1 MRRKRRRKDDSM
13 LHRPPAAPT
22 PPMGWNSWDCYGA
35 GITEKDLLANAAY
48 LRDHL
53 KEYGWQYVVC
63 DIQWYEPRAVDTDYN
78 NFTPLCM
85 DEYSRLIP
93 AENRFPSA
101 AGGKGFSVIAEQI
114 HAMGLKFGVH
124 LLRGI
129 PRQAVHSGA
138 KTVTGVLAKDI
149 AAQYSVCPWNTDMY
163 GVDADKPGAREYYE
177 SVFAL
182 FAEWGVDYVKV
193 DDIANT
199 EFLKDDPYSAAKE
212 IELMRDAIDKCGRT
226 MVLSLSPGPAPIAH
240 ARHLSANADL
250 WRMSGD
256 FWDSRDKL
264 IEMFRLCEK
273 WYAFVG
279 DGKWPDCDM
288 LPVGRL
294 MVTHRKLGSHYTRF
308 TRDEQITMMNL
319 WCIFRSPL
327 MIGAELRDND
337 DFTLSLLTNPEV
349 LAVNQRS
356 TRPVPV
362 RCEPDEA
369 VWQNAMEDGSPVVAL
384 FNLTESERTVSVT
397 LRELGLTGTC
407 ALRDLWRHET
417 VGTTSDNTPI
427 AVTLPPTGSVM
438 YRLESMG

>member
-1 MRRKRRRKDDSM
+1 MINRI
-13 LHRPPAAPT
+13 PAAPT

-48 LRDHL
+48 MAEHL

-63 DIQWYEPRAVDTDYN
+63 DIQWYEPTAVDTDYH

-85 DEYSRLIP
+85 DEYSRLLP

-101 AGGKGFSVIAEQI
+101 AGGRGFGPIAEQI

-138 KTVTGVLAKDI
+138 LTVTGVPTREI

-163 GVDADKPGAREYYE
+163 GVDPAKPGAQDYYD
-177 SVFAL
+177 SVFSL

-199 EFLKDDPYSAAKE
+199 EFLKDNPYSAAGE
-212 IELMRDAIDKCGRT
+212 IEMMRNAIDRCGRP
-226 MVLSLSPGPAPIAH
+226 MVLSLSPGPAPIEH
-240 ARHLSANADL
+240 AYHLAANADL

-256 FWDSRDKL
+256 FWDRRDKL
-264 IEMFRLCEK
+264 IEMFRLCER
-273 WYAFVG
+273 WYAHVG
-279 DGKWPDCDM
+279 NGKWPDCDM

-294 MVTHRKLGSHYTRF
+294 MVTHRKLGSHYTRL
-308 TRDEQITMMNL
+308 THDEQRTMMNL
-319 WCIFRSPL
+319 WCVFRSPL

-337 DFTLSLLTNPEV
+337 DFTLELLTNRDL
-349 LAVNQRS
+349 LAIDQHG

-362 RCEPDEA
+362 RCKAEEA
-369 VWQNAMEDGSPVVAL
+369 VWQNAMEDGTPVAAL
-384 FNLTESERTVSVT
+384 FNLTEQTREVSVS
-397 LRELGLTGTC
+397 LQELGLTGRYS
-407 ALRDLWRHET
+407 LYDVWRHET
-417 VGTTSDNTPI
+417 VGETDGAI
-427 AVTLPPTGSVM
+427 AVTLAPTASAV
-438 YRLESMG
+438 YLLKRK

>member
-1 MRRKRRRKDDSM
+1 MINRK
-13 LHRPPAAPT
+13 PAAPT

-35 GITEKDLLANAAY
+35 GVTEKDLLANAEYMAKY
-48 LRDHL
+48 LKD
-53 KEYGWQYVVC
+53 YGWQYVVC
-63 DIQWYEPRAVDTDYN
+63 DIQWYEPAAVDTDYN

-85 DEYSRLIP
+85 DGFSRLIP

-101 AGGKGFSVIAEQI
+101 AGGKGFSVIAEKI
-114 HAMGLKFGVH
+114 HNMGLKFGVH

-138 KTVTGVLAKDI
+138 KTVTGIPAKDI

-199 EFLKDDPYSAAKE
+199 EFLKDNPYSAAKE
-212 IELMRDAIDKCGRT
+212 IELMRHAIDQCGRP

-256 FWDSRDKL
+256 FWDRRDKL
-264 IEMFRLCEK
+264 IEMFRLCEQ
-273 WYAFVG
+273 WYAWVG

-308 TRDEQITMMNL
+308 THDEQITMLNL
-319 WCIFRSPL
+319 WCVFRSPL
-327 MIGAELRDND
+327 MIGAEMRDND
-337 DFTLSLLTNPEV
+337 AFTLNLLTNREL
-349 LAVNQRS
+349 LAVNQHG
-356 TRPVPV
+356 TKPVPV
-362 RCEPDEA
+362 RSEKEEA
-369 VWQNAMEDGSPVVAL
+369 VWQNAMEDGAPVAAL
-384 FNLTESERTVSVT
+384 FNLTEEERTVAVT
-397 LRELGLTGTC
+397 LRELGLTGRYR
-407 ALRDLWRHET
+407 LYDLWKHEV
-417 VGTTSDNTPI
+417 VGTLSEEESI
-427 AVTLPPTGSVM
+427 SVTLAPTASAVF
-438 YRLESMG
+438 RLIG